1 MEFMRQQDMKKINCD
16 EANWNDK
23 GWEKNTG
30 FEFWLDMSH

>member
-23 GWEKNTG
+23 GWEKNG
-30 FEFWLDMSH
+30 FEFWLEMSH